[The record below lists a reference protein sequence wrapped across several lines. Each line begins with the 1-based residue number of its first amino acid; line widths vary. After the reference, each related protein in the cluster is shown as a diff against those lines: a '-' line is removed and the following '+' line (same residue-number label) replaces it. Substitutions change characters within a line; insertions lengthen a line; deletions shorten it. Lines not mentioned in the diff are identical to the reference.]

1 VGGEMQRISCS
12 ELRNFAFVVPSTEFE
27 DTPKDVIDYL
37 AVEFPYVA
45 QSAEKPAP

>member
-1 VGGEMQRISCS
+1 M
-12 ELRNFAFVVPSTEFE
+12 NFMEFE

-45 QSAEKPAP
+45 RSAQKPTP